1 MVEIWFL
8 GIISIFSSVSIFDFK
23 NINAKKHCLIKFIV
37 ENNINNFAQQLQSC
51 PTLCN
56 PMNFSLPGSSVHGTF
71 SETILEWVAL
81 PSSRGSSQPR
91 EQTCIS
97 CIAGGFFTPEPPGFK
112 ILFLQVLENQTL
124 HLIKILTISNLQ
136 LIL

>member
-71 SETILEWVAL
+71 SERILEWVAL